1 MKAIHNNDMVA
12 PVMRSPTI
20 LTTVK
25 TKKPYVNILV
35 FLLGFLFASL
45 SFCTHANDSENSK
58 KLKQLK
64 ATIEQ
69 LRKELESARGD
80 RDDINKTLENAEKDI
95 GNLSKRAKE
104 IKKELDKRQ
113 NKLDGLRDE
122 RSQLQDQKTQQQDLV
137 GDYINSAYRLGQQ
150 GNLRL
155 LLNQEDPSRVSRNL
169 RYYDYFVEARSEK
182 IREFLGTIERINKI
196 EPEIAYQAEKVRH
209 DFSSLQ
215 TQKKKLEKA
224 QDTRRQLLSKLENQ
238 ITNQDK
244 KLRNKMEDRRQLQR
258 LLSKVIENIADI
270 KPENNNASFSSLKGQ
285 LPWPAKGK
293 VVRRYGSNRIANK
306 MKWEGLLIRSKAGDP
321 VRSVHYGRV
330 VFSDYLRGHGL
341 LIIVDHG
348 AGYMSLYAHNQAL
361 YKELGEWVEQGDTI
375 ASVGNSGGRQDTA
388 LYFELRFKGRPTN
401 PASWLRRA

>member
-1 MKAIHNNDMVA
+1 
-12 PVMRSPTI
+12 MRLISASPI
-20 LTTVK
+20 RQFRSNLT
-25 TKKPYVNILV
+25 LLACAC
-35 FLLGFLFASL
+35 FLLVSTPLAQAGDDDNA
-45 SFCTHANDSENSK
+45 K
-58 KLKQLK
+58 RLKQLK
-64 ATIEQ
+64 ATIQ
-69 LRKELESARGD
+69 ALRNELEAARND

-95 GNLSKRAKE
+95 GELSKRANK

-113 NKLDGLRDE
+113 HNLNDLRDE
-122 RSQLQDQKTQQQDLV
+122 RGQLEKNKTQQQSLV

-182 IREFLGTIERINKI
+182 IRAFLSTIERINQI
-196 EPEIAYQAEKVRH
+196 EPEIAYQTEKVRQ
-209 DFSSLQ
+209 DFGALQ
-215 TQKKKLEKA
+215 SQKEKLKGA
-224 QDTRRQLLSKLENQ
+224 QNTRRQLLSKIEKQ
-238 ITNQDK
+238 INNQDQ
-244 KLRNKMEDRRQLQR
+244 KLRSKMEDRRQLQR

-270 KPENNNASFSSLKGQ
+270 KPENNNASFSSLKGS
-285 LPWPAKGK
+285 LPWPASGR
-293 VVRRYGSNRIANK
+293 VVRRFGSNRITNK
-306 MKWEGLLIRSKAGDP
+306 MKWEGLLIKSNAGEP

-375 ASVGNSGGRQDTA
+375 ASVGNSGGRQDSA
-388 LYFELRFKGRPTN
+388 LYFELRYQGRPTN
-401 PASWLRRA
+401 PQSWLSRA